1 MKMTTTTPPANAH
14 AVVEPE
20 RAAPASPTRIDWL
33 FRDALRTRQVHPL
46 KDLVRRYRAKD
57 GS

>member
-1 MKMTTTTPPANAH
+1 MTTTTPPANAH